1 MACNSSAEVKT
12 FATLAEERVI
22 AADLQE
28 KYGSLFTSLLGG
40 EYTDVTDGGAST
52 IYGQPSSLF
61 VKFAADSFHYL
72 LVSVDTDGNL
82 LSLHE
87 TDRTVEPL
95 GEYTSVSRAEADK
108 RLANGEFLTD
118 SYTAEAVDP
127 AAEPEHLAN
136 LRLTYVQGIA
146 AYYLPM
152 WEYTIDEGPAV
163 LGDGDDV
170 DQTLHTFS
178 AYYVPAV
185 ELDGI
190 DVLKNK

>member
-1 MACNSSAEVKT
+1 M
-12 FATLAEERVI
+12 L
-22 AADLQE
+22 
-28 KYGSLFTSLLGG
+28 TS
-40 EYTDVTDGGAST
+40 
-52 IYGQPSSLF
+52 IPSSLASKYF
-61 VKFAADSFHYL
+61 CLTLSGSPHSLATVKRVA
-72 LVSVDTDGNL
+72 TC
-82 LSLHE
+82 
-87 TDRTVEPL
+87 
-95 GEYTSVSRAEADK
+95 
-108 RLANGEFLTD
+108 
-118 SYTAEAVDP
+118 TAEAVDP

-136 LRLTYVQGIA
+136 LRLTYVQGSA

-152 WEYTIDEGPAV
+152 WEYTIDEGPAA